1 VLAVWLDKLS
11 DLGHD
16 QLSQLAVYA
25 TAALF
30 TVIIALLGLQLY
42 QTVAFM
48 PSVQTG
54 KAKPAA
60 INKAY
65 KVSDIVRN
73 NLFGMADSKQKPGA
87 YDNLPETQ
95 ARLILRGS
103 FTASNPALASAI
115 IEGADNESRS
125 YKINSRIQGNVR
137 LKAVYR
143 DRVVLARGNRLETL
157 YFPEP
162 SSDFSDSEL
171 DTIDTADI
179 GSAANSTVISK
190 PVKQLTND
198 QKNQLIRQRLQELRE
213 RARSSRT
220 KK

>member
-1 VLAVWLDKLS
+1 MLAAWFDKLS
-11 DLGHD
+11 DIGQD
-16 QLSQLAVYA
+16 ELSQLAVYA

-30 TVIIALLGLQLY
+30 AAIIALLGLQFY
-42 QTVAFM
+42 QTFSFTPVVHVSSVKTVA
-48 PSVQTG
+48 S
-54 KAKPAA
+54 
-60 INKAY
+60 NKQY
-65 KVSDIVRN
+65 KVTDITRN
-73 NLFGMADSKQKPGA
+73 NLFGVADTNQKPGA
-87 YDNLPETQ
+87 YDNLPKTQ
-95 ARLILRGS
+95 ARLILRGA
-103 FTASNPALASAI
+103 FTANNPALASAI

-162 SSDFSDSEL
+162 SSDFSDSDL
-171 DTIDTADI
+171 NTMNTT
-179 GSAANSTVISK
+179 AANSTVISK